1 MNRIKKME
9 RKINFNAGPA
19 TLPASVLEQVAAAT
33 LSYEGTG
40 MSILELPHRSK
51 AFDSIIEES
60 KQLARELCGI
70 DSSYEVVWLHGGG
83 RQQFCMVPANFLPQG
98 GTAAY
103 IDSGYWAHEAME
115 YAQYYGSPHIVATSA
130 PEQYTCLPQ
139 WPEAI
144 PDNAAYLHLTT
155 NNTIYGTQ
163 WHHIPPTTA
172 PLIADMSSDILS
184 RKHDYSRYALFYA
197 AAQKN
202 LGTPGVALAV
212 IHKDLLKSA
221 NATLPPLLSYAAQV
235 QQNSIVNTANVS
247 GIYTSL
253 LMLRWIKNRGID
265 VIEAENKNKAEL
277 LYSVLDN
284 STLFTARVRETT
296 HRSLMNVCFTATSKQ
311 HEAALL
317 ALCSEN
323 NITGLEGHRHTG
335 GFRVSLYNAMPLH
348 HVALLAEL
356 MQAYERST

>member
-1 MNRIKKME
+1 ME

-19 TLPASVLEQVAAAT
+19 TLPACVLEQVAAAT
-33 LSYEGTG
+33 LSYENTG

-51 AFDSIIEES
+51 AFEAIVEES
-60 KQLARELCGI
+60 KELVRTLCGI
-70 DSSYEVVWLHGGG
+70 DNNYEVVWLHGGG
-83 RQQFCMVPANFLPQG
+83 RQQFCMVPTNFLLPG
-98 GTAAY
+98 TTAAY

-115 YAQYYGSPHIVATSA
+115 YAQYYGSTHIVASAA

-139 WPEAI
+139 WPENL
-144 PDNAAYLHLTT
+144 PDNTAYLHLTT

-163 WHHIPPTTA
+163 WHNVPHCA
-172 PLIADMSSDILS
+172 VPLIADMSSDILS
-184 RKHDYSRYALFYA
+184 RRHDYSQYALFYA

-212 IHKDLLKSA
+212 IHKDLLKTA
-221 NATLPPLLSYAAQV
+221 NKHLPPLLSYTAQV

-247 GIYTSL
+247 GIYTAL
-253 LMLRWIKNRGID
+253 QMLKWIKNTGLET
-265 VIEAENKNKAEL
+265 IEADNLNKAGL
-277 LYSVLDN
+277 LYNVLDN
-284 STLFTARVRETT
+284 SSLFKARVSAPT
-296 HRSLMNVCFTATSKQ
+296 HRSLMNVCFTATSKH

-323 NITGLEGHRHTG
+323 NITGIEGHRHTG
-335 GFRVSLYNAMPLH
+335 GFRVSLYNALPLH

-356 MQAYERST
+356 IQAYERSI